1 MVSYDL
7 CNSLSIDKKKK
18 VTLYAQFCPLWKEL
32 KLLYCVYYLYNFFP
46 TSYEHIYETTSTE
59 LHPHSQ
65 HVLVN

>member
-46 TSYEHIYETTSTE
+46 TRY
-59 LHPHSQ
+59 
-65 HVLVN
+65 